1 MGIGTVAVNV
11 RPLSDEEVL
20 KGCKNCVAFIPGEPQ
35 VKIGTHSFTFDHV
48 YGNKASSPISIYG
61 DCVAPLVDALFD
73 GYNATVLAHG
83 QTGSGKTYTMGTN
96 YTGDG
101 STGGIIP
108 QVMNSI
114 FSKIEEKKE
123 AKEFLIRV
131 SFIEIFRE
139 EVIDLLDPNSGKGKR
154 TVAKVAAKKPIPIRE
169 LEEGVF
175 TVPDAAAVEVRTK
188 QQMASFLSQGS
199 LKRATGSTNMN
210 SQSSRSHAIFTI
222 SMEQRR
228 STRIPGDGILSAKL
242 QFVDLAGIPINKEI
256 LALEQMISALVV
268 NKKRKEGGHD
278 SLDGN
283 SKTVM
288 IACVC
293 PADSYITETLNTLTC
308 ACLARNIQ
316 NKAIVGTVN
325 QSHELECLRKALTL
339 EKNRSMDKS
348 AELESLKKALTLSE
362 EHIARERKCS
372 MDKSAEIEQLKLKIS
387 VAEGEI
393 RELHQNSLANCI
405 PVRIAQAFAINSV
418 MYPKETNI
426 ARIKAPC
433 SSRLVAPAHQVS
445 DKALQKENRLLKDE
459 LLHMKSNAS
468 PAGSKGA
475 YSTSWNAHRS
485 LEPPTT
491 LPHVDDDSDDAM
503 GMDETV
509 ERHENTAR
517 KKAKTR
523 KRKRPLYNVW
533 KPDEFKLLEIR
544 VPQMKTGKIPW
555 GKILS
560 MGGFLKDRNPR
571 QLKSK
576 WERETERKR
585 QRTEQSNPC

>member
-1 MGIGTVAVNV
+1 MGIVKVAVNV

-20 KGCKNCVAFIPGEPQ
+20 KGCKNCVAFIPGERQ

-188 QQMASFLSQGS
+188 QQKASFLSQGS

-222 SMEQRR
+222 SMKQRR
-228 STRIPGDGILSAKL
+228 STRSGSMNKSGADGE
-242 QFVDLAGIPINKEI
+242 GIPINKGI
-256 LALEQMISALVV
+256 LALEQVIIALVV
-268 NKKRKEGGHD
+268 NKKRKEGGHVPYH
-278 SLDGN
+278 N
-283 SKTVM
+283 SKN
-288 IACVC
+288 A
-293 PADSYITETLNTLTC
+293 EHLTC
-308 ACLARNIQ
+308 AYRARNIQ

-325 QSHELECLRKALTL
+325 QSHELECLRKAYPG
-339 EKNRSMDKS
+339 EK
-348 AELESLKKALTLSE
+348 SE
-362 EHIARERKCS
+362 GEKCS

-459 LLHMKSNAS
+459 LLYMKSNAS
-468 PAGSKGA
+468 PSAGSKGA

-485 LEPPTT
+485 LEQPTT

-523 KRKRPLYNVW
+523 KRKRLLYNVW
-533 KPDEFKLLEIR
+533 IPDEFELLEIR

>member
-1 MGIGTVAVNV
+1 MGIVKVAVNV

-35 VKIGTHSFTFDHV
+35 VKIGTHSFTLHHV

-169 LEEGVF
+169 LEEGLF

-242 QFVDLAGIPINKEI
+242 QFVDLAGSGSMNKSGADGEGIPINKGI
-256 LALEQMISALVV
+256 LALEQVIIALVV
-268 NKKRKEGGHD
+268 NKKRKEGGHVPYHNSKLTQLLKD

-283 SKTVM
+283 IKTVM
-288 IACVC
+288 IACVR

-308 ACLARNIQ
+308 AYLARNIQ

-387 VAEGEI
+387 VAQGEI
-393 RELHQNSLANCI
+393 RELHQN
-405 PVRIAQAFAINSV
+405 
-418 MYPKETNI
+418 
-426 ARIKAPC
+426 
-433 SSRLVAPAHQVS
+433 

-468 PAGSKGA
+468 P
-475 YSTSWNAHRS
+475 
-485 LEPPTT
+485 
-491 LPHVDDDSDDAM
+491 
-503 GMDETV
+503 
-509 ERHENTAR
+509 
-517 KKAKTR
+517 
-523 KRKRPLYNVW
+523 
-533 KPDEFKLLEIR
+533 
-544 VPQMKTGKIPW
+544 
-555 GKILS
+555 
-560 MGGFLKDRNPR
+560 
-571 QLKSK
+571 
-576 WERETERKR
+576 
-585 QRTEQSNPC
+585 

>member
-1 MGIGTVAVNV
+1 MGIVKVAVNV
-11 RPLSDEEVL
+11 RPLSDEEV
-20 KGCKNCVAFIPGEPQ
+20 
-35 VKIGTHSFTFDHV
+35 KIGTHSFTLHHV

-169 LEEGVF
+169 LEEGLF

-242 QFVDLAGIPINKEI
+242 QFVDLAGSGSMNKSGADGEGIPINKGI
-256 LALEQMISALVV
+256 LALEQVIIALVV

-283 SKTVM
+283 IKTVM
-288 IACVC
+288 IACVR

-308 ACLARNIQ
+308 AYLARNIQ

-387 VAEGEI
+387 VA
-393 RELHQNSLANCI
+393 Q
-405 PVRIAQAFAINSV
+405 
-418 MYPKETNI
+418 
-426 ARIKAPC
+426 
-433 SSRLVAPAHQVS
+433 
-445 DKALQKENRLLKDE
+445 
-459 LLHMKSNAS
+459 
-468 PAGSKGA
+468 GSKGA

-555 GKILS
+555 GKNTFNGRFPQRPKS
-560 MGGFLKDRNPR
+560 SAVKKQMG
-571 QLKSK
+571 
-576 WERETERKR
+576 ERD
-585 QRTEQSNPC
+585 

>member
-1 MGIGTVAVNV
+1 
-11 RPLSDEEVL
+11 
-20 KGCKNCVAFIPGEPQ
+20 
-35 VKIGTHSFTFDHV
+35 
-48 YGNKASSPISIYG
+48 
-61 DCVAPLVDALFD
+61 
-73 GYNATVLAHG
+73 
-83 QTGSGKTYTMGTN
+83 MGTN

-169 LEEGVF
+169 LEEGLF

-242 QFVDLAGIPINKEI
+242 QFVDLAGSGSMNKSGADGEGIPINKGI
-256 LALEQMISALVV
+256 LALEQVIIALVV
-268 NKKRKEGGHD
+268 NKKRKEGGHVPYHNSKLTQLLKD

-283 SKTVM
+283 IKTVM
-288 IACVC
+288 IACVR

-308 ACLARNIQ
+308 AYLARNIQ

-387 VAEGEI
+387 VAQGEI
-393 RELHQNSLANCI
+393 RELHQN
-405 PVRIAQAFAINSV
+405 
-418 MYPKETNI
+418 
-426 ARIKAPC
+426 
-433 SSRLVAPAHQVS
+433 

-468 PAGSKGA
+468 P
-475 YSTSWNAHRS
+475 
-485 LEPPTT
+485 
-491 LPHVDDDSDDAM
+491 
-503 GMDETV
+503 
-509 ERHENTAR
+509 
-517 KKAKTR
+517 
-523 KRKRPLYNVW
+523 
-533 KPDEFKLLEIR
+533 
-544 VPQMKTGKIPW
+544 
-555 GKILS
+555 
-560 MGGFLKDRNPR
+560 
-571 QLKSK
+571 
-576 WERETERKR
+576 
-585 QRTEQSNPC
+585 

>member
-1 MGIGTVAVNV
+1 
-11 RPLSDEEVL
+11 
-20 KGCKNCVAFIPGEPQ
+20 
-35 VKIGTHSFTFDHV
+35 
-48 YGNKASSPISIYG
+48 
-61 DCVAPLVDALFD
+61 
-73 GYNATVLAHG
+73 
-83 QTGSGKTYTMGTN
+83 MGTN

-131 SFIEIFRE
+131 SFVEIFRE

-210 SQSSRSHAIFTI
+210 SQCSRSHAIFTI

-242 QFVDLAGIPINKEI
+242 QFVDLAGSGSMNKSGADGEGIPINKGI
-256 LALEQMISALVV
+256 LVLEQVISALVV
-268 NKKRKEGGHD
+268 NKKRKEGGHVPYHNSKLTQLLKD

-288 IACVC
+288 IACVR

-308 ACLARNIQ
+308 AYLARNIQ

-372 MDKSAEIEQLKLKIS
+372 MDKSAEIEQLKIKIS

-393 RELHQNSLANCI
+393 RELHQN
-405 PVRIAQAFAINSV
+405 
-418 MYPKETNI
+418 
-426 ARIKAPC
+426 
-433 SSRLVAPAHQVS
+433 

-468 PAGSKGA
+468 PSAGSKGA

-485 LEPPTT
+485 LEQPTT

-523 KRKRPLYNVW
+523 KRKRLLYNVW
-533 KPDEFKLLEIR
+533 KPDEFELLE
-544 VPQMKTGKIPW
+544 V
-555 GKILS
+555 
-560 MGGFLKDRNPR
+560 
-571 QLKSK
+571 
-576 WERETERKR
+576 
-585 QRTEQSNPC
+585 

>member
-1 MGIGTVAVNV
+1 
-11 RPLSDEEVL
+11 
-20 KGCKNCVAFIPGEPQ
+20 
-35 VKIGTHSFTFDHV
+35 
-48 YGNKASSPISIYG
+48 
-61 DCVAPLVDALFD
+61 
-73 GYNATVLAHG
+73 
-83 QTGSGKTYTMGTN
+83 
-96 YTGDG
+96 
-101 STGGIIP
+101 
-108 QVMNSI
+108 MNSI

-222 SMEQRR
+222 SMELRR

-242 QFVDLAGIPINKEI
+242 QFVDLAGSGSMNKSGADGEGIPINKGI
-256 LALEQMISALVV
+256 LALEQVIIALVV
-268 NKKRKEGGHD
+268 NKKRKEGGHVPYHNSKLTQLLKD

-283 SKTVM
+283 IKTVM
-288 IACVC
+288 IACVR

-308 ACLARNIQ
+308 AYLARNIQ

-339 EKNRSMDKS
+339 EENRSMDKS

-362 EHIARERKCS
+362 EHTARERKCS

-387 VAEGEI
+387 AAEGEI
-393 RELHQNSLANCI
+393 RELHQN
-405 PVRIAQAFAINSV
+405 
-418 MYPKETNI
+418 
-426 ARIKAPC
+426 
-433 SSRLVAPAHQVS
+433 

-468 PAGSKGA
+468 PSAGSKGA

-485 LEPPTT
+485 LEQPTT

-523 KRKRPLYNVW
+523 KRKRLLYNVW
-533 KPDEFKLLEIR
+533 KPDEFELLEIR
-544 VPQMKTGKIPW
+544 VPQMKTDKIPW

-571 QLKSK
+571 QLKGK